1 MVAEAPPSPLE
12 PPAPPHAQQ
21 GPRLRVVTYNVRR
34 CLGLDGRY
42 APGRIARLIAR
53 AKPDVVALQELDV
66 NRMRSGAVDQARAI
80 AAELRMTHH
89 FHPAITVLEELY
101 GDAILSLYP
110 MRLVKAGALPGP
122 VGRRWVEPRGALW
135 VEVEVAG
142 QPVQVVTT
150 HFGLLPRE
158 RLDQARA
165 MLGPHWLGHP
175 DCQGPAVL
183 LGDFNARPASAAY
196 GLLAAHLSDA
206 QRAGGARPAPT
217 FPSRWP
223 LLRIDHVFVRGD
235 VEVEGTQVLSGRE
248 ARIASDHLPLLA
260 DLRLPIA
267 PLPPCRSPRDLPAG
281 PVPVSETSL

>member
-1 MVAEAPPSPLE
+1 MQPEDPSP
-12 PPAPPHAQQ
+12 PVTPDHR
-21 GPRLRVVTYNVRR
+21 PRLRVLTYNVRR

-42 APGRIARLIAR
+42 APDRIARVIAQTG
-53 AKPDVVALQELDV
+53 ADVVALQELDV
-66 NRMRSGAVDQARAI
+66 NRLRSGAVDQAHAI

-89 FHPAITVLEELY
+89 FHPAVQVLEELY
-101 GDAILSLYP
+101 GDAILSLHP

-142 QPVQVVTT
+142 RPVQVLNA

-165 MLGPHWLGHP
+165 LLGPDWLGHP
-175 DCQGPAVL
+175 QCRGPAVL

-196 GLLAAHLSDA
+196 RLLAAHLRDA
-206 QRAGGARPAPT
+206 QRADRRPPAPT

-223 LLRIDHVFVRGD
+223 LLRIDHVFVRGEL
-235 VEVEGTQVLSGRE
+235 EVTGCEVVSGRA
-248 ARIASDHLPLLA
+248 ARMASDHLPLVA
-260 DLRLPIA
+260 DLRLPAASA
-267 PLPPCRSPRDLPAG
+267 PARAPDFSASVG
-281 PVPVSETSL
+281 PVPVSATTL